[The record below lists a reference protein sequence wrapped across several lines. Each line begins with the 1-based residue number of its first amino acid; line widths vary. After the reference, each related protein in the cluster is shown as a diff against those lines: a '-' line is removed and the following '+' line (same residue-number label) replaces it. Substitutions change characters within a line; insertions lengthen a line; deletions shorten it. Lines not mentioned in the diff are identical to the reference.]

1 MTCAFIEE
9 GRQQTKTGWRGIN
22 VKNPDGTW
30 MNIIKPQTISSLPKK
45 YEIIKEIPQEFV
57 TQWGVSNTT
66 SGCTIDLNDDL
77 IEENLKSGGYIK
89 KHKSF

>member
-30 MNIIKPQTISSLPKK
+30 MNIIKPQTISS
-45 YEIIKEIPQEFV
+45 
-57 TQWGVSNTT
+57 
-66 SGCTIDLNDDL
+66 
-77 IEENLKSGGYIK
+77 
-89 KHKSF
+89 KHYS